1 MGEFFKNYSREKLEK
16 VLDKIGV
23 KDVEEL
29 YSDVPDEIKIKGEL
43 NLPNA
48 LNEMEIEKYVGKVL
62 EKNMVHD
69 EVLTFLGA
77 GLPPHYVPA
86 AIESIISRSEFYTAY
101 TPYQPEISQGILQA
115 LFEYQ
120 SMICELT
127 AMDVANSSMYDWA
140 TGAAEALRMA
150 LRVKG

>member
-16 VLDKIGV
+16 VLEKIGV

-77 GLPPHYVPA
+77 GLPPH
-86 AIESIISRSEFYTAY
+86 
-101 TPYQPEISQGILQA
+101 
-115 LFEYQ
+115 
-120 SMICELT
+120 
-127 AMDVANSSMYDWA
+127 
-140 TGAAEALRMA
+140 
-150 LRVKG
+150 